1 MVVARWDPNK
11 GGDREWTE
19 TERWSENLKNIATFS
34 GNQINKDFRFYVK
47 DFERNYLTLLD
58 SYKTGMYSSNN
69 NSHRHSYFISKNSVT
84 AATGIPPC

>member
-1 MVVARWDPNK
+1 MVVAKWDPNK

-47 DFERNYLTLLD
+47 DFERNY
-58 SYKTGMYSSNN
+58 
-69 NSHRHSYFISKNSVT
+69 
-84 AATGIPPC
+84 